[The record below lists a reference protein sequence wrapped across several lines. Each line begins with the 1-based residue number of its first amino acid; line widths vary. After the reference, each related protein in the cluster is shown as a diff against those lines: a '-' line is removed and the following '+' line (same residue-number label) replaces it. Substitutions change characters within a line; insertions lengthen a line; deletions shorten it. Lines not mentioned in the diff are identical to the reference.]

1 MSFKTWMETVGTEM
15 LRNLPDTINSFSTLS
30 KTTVTSLMKNMK
42 LDKIEIGSLIN
53 RLSGF
58 SIGNNYGASSI
69 GTLNTLNKEVLV
81 ELFRDSSLRLN
92 NLYNGA
98 NSAGLA
104 LDSMVDVLSSEIE
117 KIEKDINDL
126 EIFINNYEY
135 ISGKDDL
142 YNANYI
148 EKFDSSLYDY
158 SYDGSNFT
166 IPDRDNAP
174 FVNGGNYFIDTI
186 SGILKMGNSYSNKNV
201 MNNIKSISIASNY
214 ENYIT
219 TNSDFYN
226 LFNDNLKDSW
236 NLTVKSPIVLT
247 SNIINY
253 LKYLNYDYSRI
264 NGAQTAIEVELVSGI
279 NIDTI
284 RLNPNLGNGLQLLQ
298 VVAYNPPNTNS
309 SNVNSDD
316 SYNLLLSQPKNLD
329 SKLEISFDKRIINK
343 FIFIFNQ
350 SSYIRAK
357 ISPIT
362 SELNSKIIQSFIN
375 QRLDERSKKFSLMQ
389 DLVYWHF
396 KRNNT
401 VNGLS
406 KNKNAE
412 NDYYSYRFPKDLN
425 EYSKMISDEIFKA
438 NNFDLSDRNKLFN
451 SPVFKNLFYNIVS
464 NLDANY
470 SSIYSNYFIES
481 SITKNPQRALGY
493 PGNIMQGNSNDIS
506 DQKYQFYQQPTSF
519 GTVQNAVVDLL
530 TKENPDCY
538 EYIFSLKSI
547 EFLESD
553 SLNINKSCFVSRK
566 IPINGQ
572 ILAVKSRAEVVKS
585 SVNNEATNFNL
596 NNLLSY
602 ELSIS
607 NKETPSNELD
617 WVPIAFNSTTTID
630 SEVVFF
636 DTTDFSA
643 QLRFRALSGS
653 IALFKDGLRC
663 SADKYSF
670 NTVSNK
676 VTITDTSLFA
686 PASIFCVSYTL
697 DTVMYD
703 PYEIDFIKYN
713 LYEDITKNY
722 GDNSGPGQ
730 SFTKNDSNRS
740 INLEYTPY
748 INESYL
754 PNATYGQTIG
764 TVFRGAG
771 AGYSP
776 VKVLLS
782 DGTYAINITNY
793 TNTQYSARFYDTN
806 LTLFIQSGKNITF
819 NKVINSDF
827 KVFYEYVPYNLRF
840 RLIMRKNI
848 PNLDTPA
855 KADSVLLKIKTVTF
869 DSNYNRLTSV
879 AKNS

>member
-1 MSFKTWMETVGTEM
+1 MGTVGTDM
-15 LRNLPDTINSFSTLS
+15 LRNLPDTINSFSSLS
-30 KTTVTSLMKNMK
+30 KTTVTSLIKNMK
-42 LDKIEIGSLIN
+42 VDKIEIGSLIS

-58 SIGNNYGASSI
+58 TAGNNFATSSI
-69 GTLNTLNKEVLV
+69 GSLSTLSKEVLV

-104 LDSMVDVLSSEIE
+104 LDSMIDILSSEIE

-126 EIFINNYEY
+126 ETFINNYEY

-148 EKFDSSLYDY
+148 EKFDNSLYDY
-158 SYDGSNFT
+158 SYDGSNFN

-174 FVNGGNYFIDTI
+174 FINGGNYFIDTI
-186 SGILKMGNSYSNKNV
+186 SGILKMGNSYSNKNII
-201 MNNIKSISIASNY
+201 NNIKSINIASNY

-219 TNSDFYN
+219 TDGNFDN

-236 NLTVKSPIVLT
+236 NLTIKSPIVLT

-264 NGAQTAIEVELVSGI
+264 NGAQTAVEVELVSGI

-284 RLNPNLGNGLQLLQ
+284 RINPNLGNGLQLLQ
-298 VVAYNPPNTNS
+298 IVAFNPPNTNS
-309 SNVNSDD
+309 SNVNSAD
-316 SYNLLLSQPKNLD
+316 SYNLLLSTPRNLD
-329 SKLEISFDKRIINK
+329 SRLEISFEKKIINK

-350 SSYIRAK
+350 SSYIRNK
-357 ISPIT
+357 MTPIT
-362 SELNSKIIQSFIN
+362 SELNSKNIQSFIN
-375 QRLDERSKKFSLMQ
+375 ERLNERSKKFSLMQ

-406 KNKNAE
+406 KNRNVE
-412 NDYYSYRFPKDLN
+412 NEYYSYRFPKDLN

-438 NNFDLSDRNKLFN
+438 NNFDLSDRGKLFN
-451 SPVFKNLFYNIVS
+451 SPIFKNLFYNIVS
-464 NLDANY
+464 NLDTNY
-470 SSIYSNYFIES
+470 SNIYSNYFVES
-481 SITKNPQRALGY
+481 SMSKNSQQTLAY
-493 PGNIMQGNSNDIS
+493 PGNMMQGNSNNVS
-506 DQKYQFYQQPTSF
+506 DQKYQFYGQSSSF
-519 GTVQNAVVDLL
+519 GTAHDAVVDLL
-530 TKENPDCY
+530 TKEASDSY

-547 EFLESD
+547 EFMECN
-553 SLNINKSCFVSRK
+553 SLNIDKSCFVSRK

-572 ILAVKSRAEVVKS
+572 ILAVKSRAEVIKS
-585 SVNNEATNFNL
+585 SANDEAVSFNL

-607 NKETPSNELD
+607 NKEIPSNELD
-617 WVPIAFNSTTTID
+617 WVPIAFNSSTTID
-630 SEVVFF
+630 SEVMFF

-643 QLRFRALSGS
+643 KLRFRALSGS
-653 IALFKDGLRC
+653 VVLFKDGLRC
-663 SADKYSF
+663 NTSQYSF
-670 NTVSNK
+670 NAVSNK
-676 VTITDTSLFA
+676 ITITDRSLFA
-686 PASIFCVSYTL
+686 PASIFCASYTL

-730 SFTKNDSNRS
+730 SFARNDSNRS

-748 INESYL
+748 VNKTYL
-754 PNATYGQTIG
+754 NDATYGLTIG
-764 TVFRGAG
+764 TIFRGAG
-771 AGYSP
+771 LGYNP
-776 VKVLLS
+776 VKILLS
-782 DGTYAINITNY
+782 DGTYAINMTNY
-793 TNTQYSARFYDTN
+793 TNTQYSAGFYDTN
-806 LTLFIQSGKNITF
+806 LTLFIQNGKNITF
-819 NKVINSDF
+819 NKIINSNF
-827 KVFYEYVPYNLRF
+827 KVFYEYIPYNLRF
-840 RLIMRKNI
+840 RLIMRKNV
-848 PNLDTPA
+848 PNLDIPA
-855 KADSVLLKIKTVTF
+855 KADSVLLKIKTETF
-869 DSNYNRLTSV
+869 DSNYDKLTSV

>member
-1 MSFKTWMETVGTEM
+1 MGTVGTEM
-15 LRNLPDTINSFSTLS
+15 LRNLPDTINSFSSLS
-30 KTTVTSLMKNMK
+30 KTTVTSLIKNMK
-42 LDKIEIGSLIN
+42 VDKIEIGSLIQK
-53 RLSGF
+53 LSGF
-58 SIGNNYGASSI
+58 SSGNNFAASAIAPLSN
-69 GTLNTLNKEVLV
+69 LSKEVLV

-104 LDSMVDVLSSEIE
+104 LNSMIDVLSSEIE
-117 KIEKDINDL
+117 KNEKDINDL

-142 YNANYI
+142 YNGNYI

-158 SYDGSNFT
+158 SYDGSNFV

-174 FVNGGNYFIDTI
+174 FVNGGNYFIDTV
-186 SGILKMGNSYSNKNV
+186 SGILKMGNSYSNKNI
-201 MNNIKSISIASNY
+201 MNNIKSINIASNY
-214 ENYIT
+214 GNYIT
-219 TNSDFYN
+219 TDSDFNN

-236 NLTVKSPIVLT
+236 NLTIKSPIVLT

-253 LKYLNYDYSRI
+253 LQYLNYDYSKI
-264 NGAQTAIEVELVSGI
+264 NGAQTAVEVELVSGI

-298 VVAYNPPNTNS
+298 IVAFNPPNTNS
-309 SNVNSDD
+309 SNLNAAD
-316 SYNLLLSQPKNLD
+316 SYNLLLSTPKNLD
-329 SKLEISFDKRIINK
+329 SRLEISFEKRIINK

-350 SSYIRAK
+350 SSYIRTK
-357 ISPIT
+357 MTPIT
-362 SELNSKIIQSFIN
+362 SELNSKNIQLFIN
-375 QRLDERSKKFSLMQ
+375 ERLNERSKKFSLMQ

-396 KRNNT
+396 KRNST

-406 KNKNAE
+406 KNLNGE
-412 NDYYSYRFPKDLN
+412 NEYYSYRFPKDLN

-438 NNFDLSDRNKLFN
+438 NNFDLSDRGGLFN
-451 SPVFKNLFYNIVS
+451 SPIFKNLFYNIVS
-464 NLDANY
+464 NLDSNY
-470 SSIYSNYFIES
+470 SNIYSNYFIES
-481 SITKNPQRALGY
+481 STSKNPQQTLAY
-493 PGNIMQGNSNDIS
+493 PGNMMQGNSSNMS
-506 DQKYQFYQQPTSF
+506 DQKYQFYTQSSSY
-519 GTVQNAVVDLL
+519 GTEQDAVSALL
-530 TKENPDCY
+530 TKESPDCY

-547 EFLESD
+547 EFLEGN
-553 SLNINKSCFVSRK
+553 SLNVAKSCFVSRK
-566 IPINGQ
+566 IPVNGQ
-572 ILAVKSRAEVVKS
+572 ILAVKSKAEVIKS
-585 SVNNEATNFNL
+585 SVNNEAASFNL

-607 NKETPSNELD
+607 NKESPNNELD
-617 WVPIAFNSTTTID
+617 WVPIAFNSETTID
-630 SEVVFF
+630 SEVIFF

-643 QLRFRALSGS
+643 GLRFRALSGS
-653 IALFKDGLRC
+653 ITLFKDGLRC
-663 SADKYSF
+663 NAEQYSF
-670 NTVSNK
+670 NLSSNK

-686 PASIFCVSYTL
+686 PASIFCTSYTL

-740 INLEYTPY
+740 ISLEYTPY
-748 INESYL
+748 INEKYL
-754 PNATYGQTIG
+754 SDATYGSTIG
-764 TVFRGAG
+764 TIFRGAG
-771 AGYSP
+771 TGYNP
-776 VKVLLS
+776 VKILLS
-782 DGTYAINITNY
+782 DGTYAINMTNY
-793 TNTQYSARFYDTN
+793 TDTQYSAKFYDTN

-819 NKVINSDF
+819 NKVINSNF

-848 PNLDTPA
+848 PNLDIPA
-855 KADSVLLKIKTVTF
+855 KADSVLLKIKTATF
-869 DSNYNRLTSV
+869 DSNYDRLTSV

>member
-1 MSFKTWMETVGTEM
+1 MGTVGTDM
-15 LRNLPDTINSFSTLS
+15 LRNLPDTINSFSSLS
-30 KTTVTSLMKNMK
+30 KTTVTSLIKNMK
-42 LDKIEIGSLIN
+42 VDKIEIGSLIS

-58 SIGNNYGASSI
+58 TAGNNFATSSI
-69 GTLNTLNKEVLV
+69 GSLSTLSKEVLV

-104 LDSMVDVLSSEIE
+104 LDSMIDILSSEIE

-126 EIFINNYEY
+126 ETFINNYEY

-148 EKFDSSLYDY
+148 EKFDNSLYDY
-158 SYDGSNFT
+158 SYDGSNFN

-174 FVNGGNYFIDTI
+174 FINGGNYFIDTI
-186 SGILKMGNSYSNKNV
+186 SGILKMGNSYSNKNII
-201 MNNIKSISIASNY
+201 NNIKSINIASNY
-214 ENYIT
+214 QNYIT
-219 TNSDFYN
+219 TDGNFDN

-236 NLTVKSPIVLT
+236 NLTIKSPIVLT

-264 NGAQTAIEVELVSGI
+264 NGAQTAVEVELVSGI

-284 RLNPNLGNGLQLLQ
+284 RINPNLGNGLQLLQ
-298 VVAYNPPNTNS
+298 IVAFNPPNTNS
-309 SNVNSDD
+309 SNVNSAD
-316 SYNLLLSQPKNLD
+316 SYNLLLSTPRNLD
-329 SKLEISFDKRIINK
+329 SRLEISFEKKIINK

-350 SSYIRAK
+350 SSYIRNK
-357 ISPIT
+357 MTPIT
-362 SELNSKIIQSFIN
+362 SELNSKNIQSFIN
-375 QRLDERSKKFSLMQ
+375 ERLNERSKKFSLMQ

-406 KNKNAE
+406 KNRNVE
-412 NDYYSYRFPKDLN
+412 NEYYSYRFPKDLN

-438 NNFDLSDRNKLFN
+438 NNFDLSDRGKLFN
-451 SPVFKNLFYNIVS
+451 SPIFKNLFYNIVS
-464 NLDANY
+464 NLDTNY
-470 SSIYSNYFIES
+470 SNIYSNYFVES
-481 SITKNPQRALGY
+481 SMSKNSQQTLAY
-493 PGNIMQGNSNDIS
+493 PGNMMQGNSNNVS
-506 DQKYQFYQQPTSF
+506 DQKYQFYGQSSSF
-519 GTVQNAVVDLL
+519 GTAHDAVVDLL
-530 TKENPDCY
+530 TKEASDSY

-547 EFLESD
+547 EFMECN
-553 SLNINKSCFVSRK
+553 SLNIDKSCFVSRK

-572 ILAVKSRAEVVKS
+572 ILAVKSRAEVIKS
-585 SVNNEATNFNL
+585 SANDEAVSFNL

-607 NKETPSNELD
+607 NKEIPSNELD
-617 WVPIAFNSTTTID
+617 WVPIAFNSSTTID
-630 SEVVFF
+630 SEVMFF

-643 QLRFRALSGS
+643 KLRFRALSGS
-653 IALFKDGLRC
+653 VVLFKDGLRC
-663 SADKYSF
+663 NTSQYSF
-670 NTVSNK
+670 NAVSNK
-676 VTITDTSLFA
+676 ITITDRSLFA

-730 SFTKNDSNRS
+730 SFARNDSNRS

-748 INESYL
+748 VNKTYL
-754 PNATYGQTIG
+754 NDATYGLTIG
-764 TVFRGAG
+764 TIFRGAG
-771 AGYSP
+771 LGYNP
-776 VKVLLS
+776 VKILLS
-782 DGTYAINITNY
+782 DGTYAINMTNY
-793 TNTQYSARFYDTN
+793 TDTQYSAGFYDTN
-806 LTLFIQSGKNITF
+806 LTLFIQNGKNITF
-819 NKVINSDF
+819 NKIINSNF
-827 KVFYEYVPYNLRF
+827 KVFYEYIPYNLRF
-840 RLIMRKNI
+840 RLIMRKNV
-848 PNLDTPA
+848 PNLDIPA
-855 KADSVLLKIKTVTF
+855 KADSVLLKIKTETF
-869 DSNYNRLTSV
+869 DSNYDKLTSV

>member
-1 MSFKTWMETVGTEM
+1 MGTVGTEM

-30 KTTVTSLMKNMK
+30 KTTVTSLIRNMK
-42 LDKIEIGSLIN
+42 VDKIEIGSLIN

-58 SIGNNYGASSI
+58 SSGNNFAASSI
-69 GTLNTLNKEVLV
+69 GTLTNLSKEVLV

-92 NLYNGA
+92 NLYNGV

-104 LDSMVDVLSSEIE
+104 LDSMIDVLSSEIE

-126 EIFINNYEY
+126 ETFINNYEY

-148 EKFDSSLYDY
+148 EKFDNSLYDY
-158 SYDGSNFT
+158 SYDGSNFV

-201 MNNIKSISIASNY
+201 MNNIKSISVASNY
-214 ENYIT
+214 GNYIT
-219 TNSDFYN
+219 TDSNFEN

-236 NLTVKSPIVLT
+236 NLTIKSPIVLT

-253 LKYLNYDYSRI
+253 LKYLNYDYSNI
-264 NGAQTAIEVELVSGI
+264 NGAQTAVEVELVSGI

-298 VVAYNPPNTNS
+298 IVAFNPPNTNS
-309 SNVNSDD
+309 SNLNSAD
-316 SYNLLLSQPKNLD
+316 SYNLLLSAPKNLD
-329 SKLEISFDKRIINK
+329 SRLEVSFDKKIINK

-350 SSYIRAK
+350 SSYIRTK
-357 ISPIT
+357 MTPIT

-375 QRLDERSKKFSLMQ
+375 ERLNERSKKFSLMQ

-406 KNKNAE
+406 KNSNIE
-412 NDYYSYRFPKDLN
+412 NEYYSYRFPKDLN
-425 EYSKMISDEIFKA
+425 EYSQMIADEIFKA
-438 NNFDLSDRNKLFN
+438 NNLDLSDRSRLFN
-451 SPVFKNLFYNIVS
+451 SPIFKNLFYNIVS
-464 NLDANY
+464 NLDTNY
-470 SSIYSNYFIES
+470 SNIYSNYFIES
-481 SITKNPQRALGY
+481 SMTKNPQQTLAY
-493 PGNIMQGNSNDIS
+493 PGNMMQGNTNNIS
-506 DQKYQFYQQPTSF
+506 DQKYQFYGQSRSF
-519 GTVQNAVVDLL
+519 GTVQDAVVDLL
-530 TKENPDCY
+530 TKEAPDSY

-547 EFLESD
+547 EFLECN
-553 SLNINKSCFVSRK
+553 SLNVNKSCFVSRK

-572 ILAVKSRAEVVKS
+572 ILAVKSRAEVIKS
-585 SVNNEATNFNL
+585 SVNTEVSSFNL

-607 NKETPSNELD
+607 NKESPNNELD
-617 WVPIAFNSTTTID
+617 WVPIAFNSETIID

-643 QLRFRALSGS
+643 QLRFRALNGS

-663 SADKYSF
+663 RADQYSF
-670 NTVSNK
+670 NVTSNK
-676 VTITDTSLFA
+676 VTIIDRSLFA
-686 PASIFCVSYTL
+686 PASIFCASYTL

-730 SFTKNDSNRS
+730 SFSRNDSNRS
-740 INLEYTPY
+740 ITLEYTPY

-754 PNATYGQTIG
+754 TDATYGSTVGTI
-764 TVFRGAG
+764 FRGAG
-771 AGYSP
+771 TGYNP

-782 DGTYAINITNY
+782 DGTYAINMTNY

-819 NKVINSDF
+819 NKIINSNF

-840 RLIMRKNI
+840 RLIMRKNV

-855 KADSVLLKIKTVTF
+855 KADSVLLKIKTATF
-869 DSNYNRLTSV
+869 DSNYDRLTSV

>member
-1 MSFKTWMETVGTEM
+1 MGTVGTDM
-15 LRNLPDTINSFSTLS
+15 LRNLPDTINSFSSLS
-30 KTTVTSLMKNMK
+30 KTTVTSLIKNMK
-42 LDKIEIGSLIN
+42 VDKIEIGSLIS

-58 SIGNNYGASSI
+58 TAGNNFATSSI
-69 GTLNTLNKEVLV
+69 GSLSTLSKEVLV

-104 LDSMVDVLSSEIE
+104 LDSMIDILSSEIE

-126 EIFINNYEY
+126 ETFINNYEY

-148 EKFDSSLYDY
+148 EKFDNSLYDY
-158 SYDGSNFT
+158 SYDGSNFN

-174 FVNGGNYFIDTI
+174 FINGGNYFIDSI
-186 SGILKMGNSYSNKNV
+186 SGILKMGNSYSNKNII
-201 MNNIKSISIASNY
+201 NNIKSINIASNY

-219 TNSDFYN
+219 TDGNFDN

-236 NLTVKSPIVLT
+236 NLTIKSPIVLT

-264 NGAQTAIEVELVSGI
+264 NGAQTAVEVELVSGI

-284 RLNPNLGNGLQLLQ
+284 RINPNLGNGLQLLQ
-298 VVAYNPPNTNS
+298 IVAFNPPNTNS
-309 SNVNSDD
+309 SNVNSAD
-316 SYNLLLSQPKNLD
+316 SYNLLLSTPRNLD
-329 SKLEISFDKRIINK
+329 SRLEISFEKKIINK

-350 SSYIRAK
+350 SSYIRNK
-357 ISPIT
+357 MTPIT
-362 SELNSKIIQSFIN
+362 SELNSKNIQSFIN
-375 QRLDERSKKFSLMQ
+375 ERLNERSKKFSLMQ

-406 KNKNAE
+406 KNRNVE
-412 NDYYSYRFPKDLN
+412 NEYYSYRFPKDLN

-438 NNFDLSDRNKLFN
+438 NNFDLSDRGKLFN
-451 SPVFKNLFYNIVS
+451 SPIFKNLFYNIVS
-464 NLDANY
+464 NLDTNY
-470 SSIYSNYFIES
+470 SNIYSNYFVES
-481 SITKNPQRALGY
+481 SMSKNSQQTLAY
-493 PGNIMQGNSNDIS
+493 PGNMMQGNSNNVS
-506 DQKYQFYQQPTSF
+506 DQKYQFYGQSSSF
-519 GTVQNAVVDLL
+519 GTAHDAVVDLL
-530 TKENPDCY
+530 TKEASDSY

-547 EFLESD
+547 EFMECN
-553 SLNINKSCFVSRK
+553 SLNIDKSCFVSRK

-572 ILAVKSRAEVVKS
+572 ILAVKSRAEVIKS
-585 SVNNEATNFNL
+585 SANDEAVSFNL

-607 NKETPSNELD
+607 NKEIPSNELD
-617 WVPIAFNSTTTID
+617 WVPIAFNSSTTID
-630 SEVVFF
+630 SEVMFF

-643 QLRFRALSGS
+643 KLRFRALSGS
-653 IALFKDGLRC
+653 VVLFKDGLRC
-663 SADKYSF
+663 NTSQYSF
-670 NTVSNK
+670 NAVSNK
-676 VTITDTSLFA
+676 ITITDRSLFA
-686 PASIFCVSYTL
+686 PASIFCASYTL

-713 LYEDITKNY
+713 LYEDIAKNY

-730 SFTKNDSNRS
+730 SFARNDSNRS

-748 INESYL
+748 VNKTYL
-754 PNATYGQTIG
+754 NDATYGLTIG
-764 TVFRGAG
+764 TIFRGAG
-771 AGYSP
+771 LGYNP
-776 VKVLLS
+776 VKILLS
-782 DGTYAINITNY
+782 DGTYAINMTNY
-793 TNTQYSARFYDTN
+793 TNTQYSAGFYDTN
-806 LTLFIQSGKNITF
+806 LTLFIQNGKNITF
-819 NKVINSDF
+819 NKIINSNF
-827 KVFYEYVPYNLRF
+827 KVFYEYIPYNLRF
-840 RLIMRKNI
+840 RLIMRKNV
-848 PNLDTPA
+848 PNLDIPA
-855 KADSVLLKIKTVTF
+855 KADSVLLKIKTETF
-869 DSNYNRLTSV
+869 DSNYDKLTSV

>member
-1 MSFKTWMETVGTEM
+1 MGTVGTEM
-15 LRNLPDTINSFSTLS
+15 LRNLPDTINSFSSFS
-30 KTTVTSLMKNMK
+30 KTTVTSLIKNMK
-42 LDKIEIGSLIN
+42 VNKIEIGSLIK

-58 SIGNNYGASSI
+58 TAGNNFAAASIGSL
-69 GTLNTLNKEVLV
+69 TTLNKEVLV

-104 LDSMVDVLSSEIE
+104 LNSMIDVLSSEIE
-117 KIEKDINDL
+117 KIHKDINDL

-148 EKFDSSLYDY
+148 EKFDNSLYDY

-174 FVNGGNYFIDTI
+174 FVNGGNYFIDTV
-186 SGILKMGNSYSNKNV
+186 SGILKMGNSYSNKNI
-201 MNNIKSISIASNY
+201 MNNIKSINIASNY
-214 ENYIT
+214 ANYIT
-219 TNSDFYN
+219 TDSNFNN

-236 NLTVKSPIVLT
+236 NLTIKSPIVLT

-253 LKYLNYDYSRI
+253 LKYLNYDYSKI
-264 NGAQTAIEVELVSGI
+264 NGAQTAVEVELVSGI

-298 VVAYNPPNTNS
+298 IVAFNPPNTNS
-309 SNVNSDD
+309 SNLNAAE
-316 SYNLLLSQPKNLD
+316 SYNLLLSTPKNLD
-329 SKLEISFDKRIINK
+329 SRLEISFEKKIINK

-350 SSYIRAK
+350 SSYIRTKLA
-357 ISPIT
+357 PIT
-362 SELNSKIIQSFIN
+362 SELNSKNIQSFIN
-375 QRLDERSKKFSLMQ
+375 ERLNERSKKFSLMQ

-406 KNKNAE
+406 KNKNVE
-412 NDYYSYRFPKDLN
+412 NEYYSYRFPKDLD

-438 NNFDLSDRNKLFN
+438 NNFDLSDRGKLFN
-451 SPVFKNLFYNIVS
+451 SPIFKNLFYNIVS
-464 NLDANY
+464 NLDTNY
-470 SSIYSNYFIES
+470 SNMYSNYFVES
-481 SITKNPQRALGY
+481 SITKNPQQTLAY
-493 PGNIMQGNSNDIS
+493 PGNILQGNSNNMS
-506 DQKYQFYQQPTSF
+506 DQKYQFYTQASSH
-519 GTVQNAVVDLL
+519 GTAQDAVLDLL
-530 TKENPDCY
+530 TKEAPDCY

-553 SLNINKSCFVSRK
+553 SLNVAKSCFVSRK
-566 IPINGQ
+566 IPVNGQ
-572 ILAVKSRAEVVKS
+572 ILAVKSKAEVIKS
-585 SVNNEATNFNL
+585 SVNNEAASFNL

-607 NKETPSNELD
+607 NKESPNNELD
-617 WVPIAFNSTTTID
+617 WVPIAFNSETSID
-630 SEVVFF
+630 SEVIFF

-643 QLRFRALSGS
+643 KLRFRALSGS
-653 IALFKDGLRC
+653 LVLFKDGLRC
-663 SADKYSF
+663 NTNQYSF
-670 NTVSNK
+670 NVVSNK
-676 VTITDTSLFA
+676 VTITDRSLFG
-686 PASIFCVSYTL
+686 PASIFCVSYSL

-730 SFTKNDSNRS
+730 AFAKNDSNRS
-740 INLEYTPY
+740 ISLEYTPY
-748 INESYL
+748 INERYL
-754 PNATYGQTIG
+754 NDATYGSTIG
-764 TVFRGAG
+764 TIFRSAG
-771 AGYSP
+771 TGYNP
-776 VKVLLS
+776 VKILLS
-782 DGTYAINITNY
+782 DGTYAINMTNY
-793 TNTQYSARFYDTN
+793 TNSQYSAKFYDTN

-819 NKVINSDF
+819 NKVINSNF
-827 KVFYEYVPYNLRF
+827 RVLYEYVPYNLRF

-848 PNLDTPA
+848 PNLDIPA
-855 KADSVLLKIKTVTF
+855 KADSVLLKIKTATF
-869 DSNYNRLTSV
+869 DSNYDRLTSV

>member
-1 MSFKTWMETVGTEM
+1 MGTVGTDM
-15 LRNLPDTINSFSTLS
+15 LRNLPDTINSFSSLS
-30 KTTVTSLMKNMK
+30 KTTVTSLIKNMK
-42 LDKIEIGSLIN
+42 VDKIEIGSLIS

-58 SIGNNYGASSI
+58 TAGNNFATSSI
-69 GTLNTLNKEVLV
+69 GSLSTLSKEVLV

-104 LDSMVDVLSSEIE
+104 LDSMIDILSSEIE

-126 EIFINNYEY
+126 ETFINNYEY

-148 EKFDSSLYDY
+148 EKFDNSLYDY
-158 SYDGSNFT
+158 SYDGSNFN

-174 FVNGGNYFIDTI
+174 FINGGNYFIDTI
-186 SGILKMGNSYSNKNV
+186 SGILKMGNSYSNKNII
-201 MNNIKSISIASNY
+201 NNIKSINIASNY

-219 TNSDFYN
+219 TDGNFDN

-236 NLTVKSPIVLT
+236 NLTIKSPIVLT

-264 NGAQTAIEVELVSGI
+264 NGAQTAVEVELVSGI

-284 RLNPNLGNGLQLLQ
+284 RINPNLGNGLQLLQ
-298 VVAYNPPNTNS
+298 IVAFNPPNTNS
-309 SNVNSDD
+309 SNVNSAD
-316 SYNLLLSQPKNLD
+316 SYNLLLSTPRNLD
-329 SKLEISFDKRIINK
+329 SRLEISFEKKIIDK

-350 SSYIRAK
+350 SSYIRNK
-357 ISPIT
+357 MTPIT
-362 SELNSKIIQSFIN
+362 SELNSKNIQSFIN
-375 QRLDERSKKFSLMQ
+375 ERLNERSKKFSLMQ

-406 KNKNAE
+406 KNRNVE
-412 NDYYSYRFPKDLN
+412 NEYYSYRFPKDLN

-438 NNFDLSDRNKLFN
+438 NNFDLSDRGKLFN
-451 SPVFKNLFYNIVS
+451 SPIFKNLFYNIVS
-464 NLDANY
+464 NLDTNY
-470 SSIYSNYFIES
+470 SNIYSNYFVES
-481 SITKNPQRALGY
+481 SMSKNSQQTLAY
-493 PGNIMQGNSNDIS
+493 PGNMMQGNSNNVS
-506 DQKYQFYQQPTSF
+506 DQKYQFYGQSSSF
-519 GTVQNAVVDLL
+519 GTAHDAVVDLL
-530 TKENPDCY
+530 TKEASDSY

-547 EFLESD
+547 EFMECN
-553 SLNINKSCFVSRK
+553 SLNIDKSCFVSRK

-572 ILAVKSRAEVVKS
+572 ILAVKSRAEVIKS
-585 SVNNEATNFNL
+585 SANDEAVSFNL

-607 NKETPSNELD
+607 NKEIPSNELD
-617 WVPIAFNSTTTID
+617 WVPIAFNSSTTID
-630 SEVVFF
+630 SEVMFF

-643 QLRFRALSGS
+643 KLRFRALSGS
-653 IALFKDGLRC
+653 VVLFKDGLRC
-663 SADKYSF
+663 NTSQYSF
-670 NTVSNK
+670 NAVSNK
-676 VTITDTSLFA
+676 ITITDRSLFA
-686 PASIFCVSYTL
+686 PASIFCASYTL

-713 LYEDITKNY
+713 LYEDIAKNY

-730 SFTKNDSNRS
+730 SFARNDSNRS

-748 INESYL
+748 VNKTYL
-754 PNATYGQTIG
+754 NDATYGLTIG
-764 TVFRGAG
+764 TIFRGAG
-771 AGYSP
+771 LGYNP
-776 VKVLLS
+776 VKILLS
-782 DGTYAINITNY
+782 DGTYAINMTNY
-793 TNTQYSARFYDTN
+793 TNTQYSAGFYDTN
-806 LTLFIQSGKNITF
+806 LTLFIQNGKNITF
-819 NKVINSDF
+819 NKIINSNF
-827 KVFYEYVPYNLRF
+827 KVFYEYIPYNLRF
-840 RLIMRKNI
+840 RLIMRKNV
-848 PNLDTPA
+848 PNLDIPA
-855 KADSVLLKIKTVTF
+855 KADSVLLKIKTETF
-869 DSNYNRLTSV
+869 DSNYDKLTSV

>member
-1 MSFKTWMETVGTEM
+1 MGTVGTDM
-15 LRNLPDTINSFSTLS
+15 LRNLPDTINSFSSLS
-30 KTTVTSLMKNMK
+30 KTTVTSLIKNMK
-42 LDKIEIGSLIN
+42 VDKIEIGSLIS

-58 SIGNNYGASSI
+58 TAGNNFATSSI
-69 GTLNTLNKEVLV
+69 GSLSTLSKEVLV

-104 LDSMVDVLSSEIE
+104 LDSMIDILSSEIE

-126 EIFINNYEY
+126 ETFINNYEY

-148 EKFDSSLYDY
+148 EKFDNSLYDY
-158 SYDGSNFT
+158 SYDGSNFN

-174 FVNGGNYFIDTI
+174 FINGGNYFIDTI
-186 SGILKMGNSYSNKNV
+186 SGILKMGNSYSNKNII
-201 MNNIKSISIASNY
+201 NNIKSINIASNY

-219 TNSDFYN
+219 TDGNFDN

-236 NLTVKSPIVLT
+236 NLTIKSPIVLT

-264 NGAQTAIEVELVSGI
+264 NGAQTAVEVELVSGI

-284 RLNPNLGNGLQLLQ
+284 RINPNLGNGLQLLQ
-298 VVAYNPPNTNS
+298 IVAFNPPNTNS
-309 SNVNSDD
+309 SNVNSAD
-316 SYNLLLSQPKNLD
+316 SYNLLLSTPRNLD
-329 SKLEISFDKRIINK
+329 SRLEISFEKKIINK

-350 SSYIRAK
+350 SSYIRNK
-357 ISPIT
+357 MTPIT
-362 SELNSKIIQSFIN
+362 SELNSKNIQSFIN
-375 QRLDERSKKFSLMQ
+375 ERLNERSKKFSLMQ

-406 KNKNAE
+406 KNRNVE
-412 NDYYSYRFPKDLN
+412 NEYYSYRFPKDLN

-438 NNFDLSDRNKLFN
+438 NNFDLSDRGKLFN
-451 SPVFKNLFYNIVS
+451 SPIFKNLFYNIVS
-464 NLDANY
+464 NLDTNY
-470 SSIYSNYFIES
+470 SNIYSNYFVES
-481 SITKNPQRALGY
+481 SMSKNSQQTLAY
-493 PGNIMQGNSNDIS
+493 PGNMMQGNSNNVS
-506 DQKYQFYQQPTSF
+506 DQKYQFYGQSSSF
-519 GTVQNAVVDLL
+519 GTAHDAVVDLL
-530 TKENPDCY
+530 TKEASDSY

-547 EFLESD
+547 EFMECN
-553 SLNINKSCFVSRK
+553 SLNIDKSCFVSRK

-572 ILAVKSRAEVVKS
+572 ILAVKSRAEVIKS
-585 SVNNEATNFNL
+585 SANDEAVSFNL

-607 NKETPSNELD
+607 NKEIPSNELD
-617 WVPIAFNSTTTID
+617 WVPIAFNSSTTID
-630 SEVVFF
+630 SEVMFF

-643 QLRFRALSGS
+643 KLRFRALSGS
-653 IALFKDGLRC
+653 VVLFKDGLRC
-663 SADKYSF
+663 NTSQYSF
-670 NTVSNK
+670 NAVSNK
-676 VTITDTSLFA
+676 ITITDRSLFA
-686 PASIFCVSYTL
+686 PASIFCASYTL

-713 LYEDITKNY
+713 LYEDIAKNY

-730 SFTKNDSNRS
+730 SFARNDSNRS

-748 INESYL
+748 VNKTYL
-754 PNATYGQTIG
+754 NDATYGLTIG
-764 TVFRGAG
+764 TIFRGAG
-771 AGYSP
+771 LGYNP
-776 VKVLLS
+776 VKILLS
-782 DGTYAINITNY
+782 DGTYAINMTNY
-793 TNTQYSARFYDTN
+793 TNTQYSAGFYDTN
-806 LTLFIQSGKNITF
+806 LTLFIQNGKNITF
-819 NKVINSDF
+819 NKIINSNF
-827 KVFYEYVPYNLRF
+827 KVFYEYIPYNLRF
-840 RLIMRKNI
+840 RLIMRKNV
-848 PNLDTPA
+848 PNLDIPA
-855 KADSVLLKIKTVTF
+855 KADSVLLKIKTETF
-869 DSNYNRLTSV
+869 DSNYDKLTSV

>member
-1 MSFKTWMETVGTEM
+1 MGTVGTDM
-15 LRNLPDTINSFSTLS
+15 LRNLPDTINSFSSLS
-30 KTTVTSLMKNMK
+30 KTTVTSLIKNMK
-42 LDKIEIGSLIN
+42 VDKIEIGSLIS

-58 SIGNNYGASSI
+58 TAGNNFATSSI
-69 GTLNTLNKEVLV
+69 GSLSTLSKEVLV

-104 LDSMVDVLSSEIE
+104 LDSMIDVLSSEIE

-126 EIFINNYEY
+126 ETFINNYEY

-148 EKFDSSLYDY
+148 EKFDNSLYDY

-186 SGILKMGNSYSNKNV
+186 SGILKMGNSYSNKNII
-201 MNNIKSISIASNY
+201 NNIKSINIASNY

-219 TNSDFYN
+219 TDGNFDN

-236 NLTVKSPIVLT
+236 NLTIKSPIVLT

-264 NGAQTAIEVELVSGI
+264 NGAQTAVEVELVSGI

-284 RLNPNLGNGLQLLQ
+284 RINPNLGNGLQLLQ
-298 VVAYNPPNTNS
+298 IVAFNPPNTNS
-309 SNVNSDD
+309 SNVNSAD
-316 SYNLLLSQPKNLD
+316 SYNLLLSTPRNLD
-329 SKLEISFDKRIINK
+329 SRLEISFEKKIINK

-350 SSYIRAK
+350 SSYIRNK
-357 ISPIT
+357 MTPIT
-362 SELNSKIIQSFIN
+362 SELNSKNIQSFIN
-375 QRLDERSKKFSLMQ
+375 ERLNERSKKFSLMQ

-406 KNKNAE
+406 KNRNVE
-412 NDYYSYRFPKDLN
+412 NEYYSYRFPKDLN

-438 NNFDLSDRNKLFN
+438 NNFDLSDRGKLFN
-451 SPVFKNLFYNIVS
+451 SPIFKNLFYNIVS
-464 NLDANY
+464 NLDTNY
-470 SSIYSNYFIES
+470 SNIYSNYFVES
-481 SITKNPQRALGY
+481 SMSKNSQQTLAY
-493 PGNIMQGNSNDIS
+493 PGNMMQGNSNNVS
-506 DQKYQFYQQPTSF
+506 DQKYQFYGQSSSF
-519 GTVQNAVVDLL
+519 GTAHDAVVDLL
-530 TKENPDCY
+530 TKEASDSY

-547 EFLESD
+547 EFMECN
-553 SLNINKSCFVSRK
+553 SLNIDKSCFVSRK

-572 ILAVKSRAEVVKS
+572 ILAVKSRAEVIKS
-585 SVNNEATNFNL
+585 SANDEAVSFNL

-607 NKETPSNELD
+607 NKEIPSNELD
-617 WVPIAFNSTTTID
+617 WVPIAFNSSTTID
-630 SEVVFF
+630 SEVMFF

-643 QLRFRALSGS
+643 KLRFRALSGS
-653 IALFKDGLRC
+653 VVLFKDGLRC
-663 SADKYSF
+663 NTSQYSF
-670 NTVSNK
+670 NAVSNK
-676 VTITDTSLFA
+676 ITITDRSLFA

-730 SFTKNDSNRS
+730 SFARNDSNRS

-748 INESYL
+748 VNKTYL
-754 PNATYGQTIG
+754 NDATYGLTIG
-764 TVFRGAG
+764 TIFRGAG
-771 AGYSP
+771 LGYNP
-776 VKVLLS
+776 VKILLS
-782 DGTYAINITNY
+782 DGTYAINMTNY
-793 TNTQYSARFYDTN
+793 TNTQYSAGFYDTN
-806 LTLFIQSGKNITF
+806 LTLFIQNGKNITF
-819 NKVINSDF
+819 NKIINSNF
-827 KVFYEYVPYNLRF
+827 KVFYEYIPYNLRF
-840 RLIMRKNI
+840 RLIMRKNV
-848 PNLDTPA
+848 PNLDIPA
-855 KADSVLLKIKTVTF
+855 KADSVLLKIKTETF
-869 DSNYNRLTSV
+869 DSNYDKLTSV